1 MLTRLGLSLAIL
13 FAGSAQAETITV
25 GLGGDFATINEALA
39 EASRHRPPYVRG
51 GETVEVRLL
60 SGFRM
65 QEQVIVEQVDLGFVT
80 ITSADREVRIVRS
93 ALTADVYSGVYP
105 AFTAFRN
112 AVLPAIAVLFDM
124 DTSGPAIDR
133 TCFFISHDSRADFKV
148 GSGCKHAGGRGLEV
162 HNGSVVQARETIWTD
177 AGEIGMRVANGAWVG
192 ARGSDVSGAPTC
204 LAIDGGSHVA
214 GHGMVLD
221 NCTGI
226 AASVNHASSAD
237 LYRARMNNAGTRAL
251 SVRYAS
257 RVDASHASI
266 MNAGKDAVYAE
277 TSTVDVQSSNLSG
290 AGGASVLA
298 TLGSQVNASSVTA
311 RGCKTGVLSA
321 SGSSI
326 SALKGDFSGAR
337 VNGCFA
343 IDGSRL
349 DLHSAD
355 CQKGTTPSRADIVIK
370 RGSFINATAATGGLS
385 HNKNVLVPQGII
397 FQ

>member
-13 FAGSAQAETITV
+13 FTGSAQAETITV

-39 EASRHRPPYVRG
+39 EASSHRPRYVQG

-65 QEQVIVEQVDLGFVT
+65 EEQVIVEQVDLGFVK

-93 ALTADVYSGVYP
+93 ELTTQVYSEVYP

-112 AVLPAIAVLFDM
+112 AVLPVIAVLFDM
-124 DTSGPAIDR
+124 DTSGPAVNR
-133 TCFFISHDSRADFKV
+133 TCFFISHDSRADFEV

-214 GHGMVLD
+214 GHGMALD

-226 AASVNHASSAD
+226 AASVNHASSANF
-237 LYRARMNNAGTRAL
+237 YKARMSNAGSRAL

-257 RVDASHASI
+257 RVDASYASI

-277 TSTVDVQSSNLSG
+277 GSTVDVQRSNLSG
-290 AGGASVLA
+290 AGGTSVLA
-298 TLGSQVNASSVTA
+298 TQGSQVNASSVTA
-311 RGCKTGVLSA
+311 NGSGTGVLSA

-326 SALKGDFSGAR
+326 SAREGNFCGAR

-343 IDGSRL
+343 IDGSRI
-349 DLHSAD
+349 DLHSAK
-355 CQKGTTPSRADIVIK
+355 CQKGATPSAADIVIK
-370 RGSFINATAATGGLS
+370 RGSFINATGAKGGLS
-385 HNKNVLVPQGII
+385 HTRNVLVPQGII